1 MKERILLK
9 NGNLLDKTSGTIN
22 TNVDVLIQDGVIKE
36 VGKVEPVDEAN
47 LTQIDC
53 SQKYVLPGLFDCHT
67 HLSVLTNQDEETQKE
82 ILQEC
87 DIEKTNHAIE
97 LEEHVLKDFV
107 AKGITQVRDVGGP
120 LNTLKS
126 LKDKISKG
134 TYIGPDLFYAGPML
148 QGCSLTGD
156 QMNKRWPGWNV
167 AVNSEQDARNIVQR
181 LSKEGANLVK
191 AFRGFDPTVL
201 KYLVDEAQ
209 KINLPVTHDPGPT
222 FFHTVPMDVGIE
234 LGVKCFEHG
243 KTPWY
248 VVLKDSLKSEHD
260 SLINAD
266 PESKQAFIAR
276 VMSAGAESISMTKLC
291 QLVDM
296 MIENNVWFCP
306 TLHVFKFYSEKPEVF
321 SEDEADKYGKIFERL
336 YQVSRV
342 ITSEVAKRKVRILV
356 GQDGYIPRFTL
367 NEMQLLKE
375 IGLSES
381 EIIKGATIYPA
392 EWLGIADQLGSVSP
406 DKKASILILNKN
418 PLEGIQNIRTTHA
431 VLRNGE
437 IVFQELSS

>member
-9 NGNLLDKTSGTIN
+9 NGDLLDTTSGTIR
-22 TNVDVLIQDGVIKE
+22 TNLDVLIQDGIIKE
-36 VGKVEPVDEAN
+36 VGKIEPVDEAS

-53 SQKYVLPGLFDCHT
+53 TQKYILPGLFDCHT
-67 HLSVLTNQDEETQKE
+67 HLSALTNQDEEVHKE

-87 DIEKTNHAIE
+87 GIEKANRAVE
-97 LEEHVLKDFV
+97 LEEHILKDFV
-107 AKGITQVRDVGGP
+107 TKGITQVRDVGGP
-120 LNTLKS
+120 LNTLRS
-126 LKDKISKG
+126 LKGKISEG
-134 TYIGPDLFYAGPML
+134 TYVGPDLFYAGPML
-148 QGCSLTGD
+148 QKGSLDSD

-167 AVNSEQDARNIVQR
+167 AVNSKQDARGIVR
-181 LSKEGANLVK
+181 LLSKEGASLVK

-201 KYLVDEAQ
+201 KCLIDEAQ
-209 KINLPVTHDPGPT
+209 KVNLPVTYDPGPT
-222 FFHTVPMDVGIE
+222 FFHTVPMDVGIK
-234 LGVKCFEHG
+234 LGIKCFEHG

-248 VVLKDSLKSEHD
+248 VVLKDSLRSEHD

-266 PESKQAFIAR
+266 PESKQTFIAR
-276 VMSAGAESISMTKLC
+276 VMSVGAESISMTKLR
-291 QLVDM
+291 QLIDM
-296 MIENNVWFCP
+296 MIENDVWFCP

-321 SEDEADKYGKIFERL
+321 SEDEPDKYGKIFKRL
-336 YQVSRV
+336 YEVSCV

-392 EWLGIADQLGSVSP
+392 EWLGIADQLGSISSN
-406 DKKASILILNKN
+406 KKANILILNKN
-418 PLEGIQNIRTTHA
+418 PLEDIQNIRTTHA
-431 VLRNGE
+431 VLQNGK
-437 IVFQELSS
+437 IVFQG

>member
-9 NGNLLDKTSGTIN
+9 SGNLLDTTSGTIK
-22 TNVDVLIQDGVIKE
+22 TNLDVLIQDAIIKE
-36 VGKVEPVDEAN
+36 VGKVEPIDEAS

-53 SQKYVLPGLFDCHT
+53 TKRYLLPGLFDCHT

-87 DIEKTNHAIE
+87 GVEKTNHAIE
-97 LEEHVLKDFV
+97 LEEYVLKDFV

-120 LNTLKS
+120 LNTLRS
-126 LKDKISKG
+126 LKDEISVG

-148 QGCSLTGD
+148 QKGPLTGD

-167 AVNSEQDARNIVQR
+167 AVNSIRDARGIVQL
-181 LSKEGANLVK
+181 LSKEGASLVK
-191 AFRGFDPTVL
+191 AFRGFNPTVL
-201 KYLVDEAQ
+201 KCLINEAQ
-209 KINLPVTHDPGPT
+209 KVNLPVTHDPGPT

-234 LGVKCFEHG
+234 LGIKCFEHG

-260 SLINAD
+260 SLMNAD
-266 PESKQAFIAR
+266 QESKQAFIAR
-276 VMSAGAESISMTKLC
+276 VMSAGVESISMTKLR
-291 QLVDM
+291 QLIDM

-321 SEDEADKYGKIFERL
+321 NEDEPDKYGKIFKRL
-336 YQVSRV
+336 YEVSRV

-375 IGLSES
+375 IGLSEP

-392 EWLGIADQLGSVSP
+392 EWLEITDQLGSISP
-406 DKKASILILNKN
+406 NKKANILILNKN
-418 PLEGIQNIRTTHA
+418 PLEDIQNIMTTHA
-431 VLRNGE
+431 VLQNGK
-437 IVFQELSS
+437 IVFQE

>member
-9 NGNLLDKTSGTIN
+9 SGNLLDTTSGTIK
-22 TNVDVLIQDGVIKE
+22 TNVDVLIQDGIIKE
-36 VGKVEPVDEAN
+36 VGKVEPVDEAS

-53 SQKYVLPGLFDCHT
+53 TQKYILPGLFDCHT
-67 HLSVLTNQDEETQKE
+67 HLSVLTNQDEEVQKE

-87 DIEKTNHAIE
+87 GIEKANRAIE
-97 LEEHVLKDFV
+97 LEKYVLKDFV

-126 LKDKISKG
+126 LKDKISQG
-134 TYIGPDLFYAGPML
+134 TYVGPDLFYAGPML
-148 QGCSLTGD
+148 QKGPLTGD
-156 QMNKRWPGWNV
+156 QTNKRWPGWNV
-167 AVNSEQDARNIVQR
+167 AVNSKQDARGIVR
-181 LSKEGANLVK
+181 LLSKEGASLVK
-191 AFRGFDPTVL
+191 AFRGFNPTVL
-201 KYLVDEAQ
+201 KCLIDEAREV
-209 KINLPVTHDPGPT
+209 NLPVTHDPGPT

-234 LGVKCFEHG
+234 LGIKCFEHG
-243 KTPWY
+243 KSPWY
-248 VVLKDSLKSEHD
+248 VVLKDNLKSEHD

-266 PESKQAFIAR
+266 PESKQAFISS
-276 VMSAGAESISMTKLC
+276 VMSAGAESISMTKLRR
-291 QLVDM
+291 LIEM

-321 SEDEADKYGKIFERL
+321 NEDEPDKYRKIFERL
-336 YQVSRV
+336 YEVSRV
-342 ITSEVAKRKVRILV
+342 ITSEVVKRKVKILV

-392 EWLGIADQLGSVSP
+392 EWLGIADQLGSISP
-406 DKKASILILNKN
+406 NKKANILILNKN
-418 PLEGIQNIRTTHA
+418 PLEDIRNIRTTKA
-431 VLRNGE
+431 VLQGGKV
-437 IVFQELSS
+437 VFRE